1 MEKVKVILV
10 DDEKYAIEGLKNML
24 NWKAFDGELIGTA
37 ANGKEAIDII
47 TTNKPDVI
55 ISDIKMPIMDG
66 LELAK
71 WNDEQKCEIHL
82 ILLSG
87 HGEFQYAQKAIQYK
101 VKDYILKPV
110 TRDKITQLEQ
120 LLIDINKSKQTKKK
134 EFLSIWDTSLQEEI
148 IEALRQSDRKTFD
161 ELFKSEFFISNMSSN
176 DSSNATGIQLLNFLY
191 QYLMEIQINK
201 DILKASKSNAMDEY
215 WELPNK
221 EEKINY
227 LITRFYDV
235 LMSVDEQKQSNVDA
249 ISTYA
254 RRYVEQHY
262 TEPDFNISY
271 LADEMNVSLSY
282 LSTVF
287 KQTMGTNLST
297 YITSLRINSAKELLQ
312 DIKYAI
318 SDVASLSGYEDS
330 RYFAKLFKKKLNM
343 TPTEYRNLVIQK
355 DNLL

>member
-1 MEKVKVILV
+1 MKVILV
-10 DDEKYAIEGLKNML
+10 DDEKYAIEGLKNTL

-47 TTNKPDVI
+47 TSNKPDVI

-71 WNDEQKCEIHL
+71 WNDEQKCEIHF

-87 HGEFQYAQKAIQYK
+87 HGEFQYAQMAIQYK
-101 VKDYILKPV
+101 VKDYITKPI

-120 LLIDINKSKQTKKK
+120 LLILINKSKQTKKK
-134 EFLSIWDTSLQEEI
+134 EFLGIWDTSLQEGI
-148 IEALRQSDRKTFD
+148 MEALHKSDRKVFD
-161 ELFKSEFFISNMSSN
+161 EFFKSEFFVSSMSNN
-176 DSSNATGIQLLNFLY
+176 DSSNATGILLLNFLY
-191 QYLMEIQINK
+191 QYLMEIKINK
-201 DILKASKSNAMDEY
+201 DILKTSKSNAMDEY

-227 LITRFYDV
+227 LITSFYDV
-235 LMSVDEQKQSNVDA
+235 LMSVDVQKHSNVDA
-249 ISTYA
+249 ISAYA
-254 RRYVEQHY
+254 RQYVEQHY

-271 LADEMNVSLSY
+271 LANEMNVSISY

-287 KQTMGTNLST
+287 KQITGTNLST
-297 YITSLRINSAKELLQ
+297 YIITLRINHAKELLQ
-312 DIKYAI
+312 NMKYPI

-343 TPTEYRNLVIQK
+343 TPTEYRNLIIQK

>member
-1 MEKVKVILV
+1 MKVILV

-24 NWKAFDGELIGTA
+24 NWKAFDGELVGTA

-47 TTNKPDVI
+47 ATNIPDVI
-55 ISDIKMPIMDG
+55 ISDIKMPILDG

-71 WNDEQKCEIHL
+71 WIDENMSEIHL

-101 VKDYILKPV
+101 VKDYILKPI

-120 LLIDINKSKQTKKK
+120 LLIQLNKIKQTKKK
-134 EFLSIWDTSLQEEI
+134 EFLSIWDTSFQEDILES
-148 IEALRQSDRKTFD
+148 LRKNDRKTFD
-161 ELFKSEFFISNMSSN
+161 EFFKSEFFLSNMSNS
-176 DSSNATGIQLLNFLY
+176 DSSNATGIQLINFLF
-191 QYLMEIQINK
+191 QYLMEIHINK
-201 DILKASKSNAMDEY
+201 DILKHSKSNTMNEY

-235 LMSVDEQKQSNVDA
+235 LMSVDAQKQSNIDA
-249 ISTYA
+249 ISTFA
-254 RRYVEQHY
+254 RQYVEKHY
-262 TEPDFNISY
+262 TDPNFNISY
-271 LADEMNVSLSY
+271 LAEEMNVSISY

-297 YITSLRINSAKELLQ
+297 YIISLRIQRAKELLQ
-312 DIKYAI
+312 DMKYSI
-318 SDVASLSGYEDS
+318 TDVATLSGYDDP
-330 RYFAKLFKKKLNM
+330 RYFAKFFKKKLNM
-343 TPTEYRNLVIQK
+343 TPTEYRNLIIQK
-355 DNLL
+355 DNIL